1 MALKLSVST
10 QFGVPAPE
18 AYAKITNFY
27 GTKDQLVILAYASG
41 AGTPKAYAKITN
53 FYGTKDQLQVQVAIY
68 FNADAREQ
76 NLSTVKEN
84 AHYIAVEDINGKGD
98 LIPAI
103 YAVLK
108 TFADYEGAEDC

>member
-1 MALKLSVST
+1 MALKLSVAT

-18 AYAKITNFY
+18 
-27 GTKDQLVILAYASG
+27 
-41 AGTPKAYAKITN
+41 AYAKITN

-84 AHYIAVEDINGKGD
+84 AHYIAMEDLKGD

-103 YAVLK
+103 YEVLK
-108 TFADYEGAEDC
+108 TFADYEGAVDA